1 MIQKKLKIEKSLDD
15 TSRKMEDIESIKTI
29 QHNLSNILG
38 FSESCINRLKDAD
51 AKTMNRRWITLND
64 VIIATGRDRIKKETV
79 LYRKSKGIIEKVSEE
94 IHTDVCK
101 QLLRTDKYYKA
112 LFDLLYNSNE
122 YNEGDKNIALT
133 NGDKMVRLLKDIINK
148 MEAIKIELQKI

>member
-1 MIQKKLKIEKSLDD
+1 
-15 TSRKMEDIESIKTI
+15 
-29 QHNLSNILG
+29 
-38 FSESCINRLKDAD
+38 
-51 AKTMNRRWITLND
+51 MNRRWITLND

-79 LYRKSKGIIEKVSEE
+79 LYRKSKDIIEKVSEE
-94 IHTDVCK
+94 IYTDVCK

-122 YNEGDKNIALT
+122 YNEGDKNIALA